1 MNTDGNENANFFYG
15 QPSAKS
21 GAAGIYTDYTQS
33 SQEDAS
39 SLERR
44 SNGPGRANR
53 VLVAP
58 EPNAR

>member
-1 MNTDGNENANFFYG
+1 MNTDGNDQSNFFYA
-15 QPSAKS
+15 QKS
-21 GAAGIYTDYTQS
+21 NKAAAVGVYTDYTQS

-44 SNGPGRANR
+44 SNGGNRNAR